1 MLGCHRLEL
10 DQVRQMAQ
18 FEEENLRLKERGTE
32 LSLDK
37 MRLQD
42 VPSQKGEAVAAR
54 TDGRSADTQRWSE

>member
-1 MLGCHRLEL
+1 
-10 DQVRQMAQ
+10 MAQ

-42 VPSQKGEAVAAR
+42 VPSQIEEAVAAR